1 MHQSVKIGFGLF
13 NILILMV
20 LLGFQ
25 SLTFDLSSGFTDIN
39 VIELE
44 EEIDVMNNNCSNS
57 SDEHLSGGEG
67 NDSVAFLNENNHP
80 FNTFIFSNVPL
91 CKVTCELKKSS
102 TMPFY
107 IQNCSLTLYA

>member
-13 NILILMV
+13 NMLILII

-25 SLTFDLSSGFTDIN
+25 SLTFDLSSDFTDIN

-44 EEIDVMNNNCSNS
+44 EELDVMNNNCSNS
-57 SDEHLSGGEG
+57 SQEHFSGSEG
-67 NDSVAFLNENNHP
+67 NDSVAFLNKNNHP
-80 FNTFIFSNVPL
+80 FHTFIFSNILL
-91 CKVTCELKKSS
+91 CKGTGDLKKSS

-107 IQNCSLTLYA
+107 IKNCSLTLYA

>member
-1 MHQSVKIGFGLF
+1 
-13 NILILMV
+13 MV

-25 SLTFDLSSGFTDIN
+25 SLTFDLLSDCTDFN

-57 SDEHLSGGEG
+57 SQEHFSGGEG

-80 FNTFIFSNVPL
+80 FNTFIFSNELL
-91 CKVTCELKKSS
+91 CKGTCELKKSS